1 MSINKAWLNIEFVDF
16 IFVVSS
22 RCKVKCVVLY
32 LVVVV
37 VQRLDADG
45 ELAGGV
51 GSGGKCMDPQMVGR
65 WYPQTTDH
73 RH

>member
-1 MSINKAWLNIEFVDF
+1 MW
-16 IFVVSS
+16 
-22 RCKVKCVVLY
+22 Y

-37 VQRLDADG
+37 MQRLDTDG

-51 GSGGKCMDPQMVGR
+51 GCGGKCMDPQMVGR